1 MQVNLNCDCNCPKP
15 QFGMAFRRP
24 EGKDLSKLSDYLG
37 LSEEINRKG
46 FAQYIKE
53 LKNHTRYD
61 VVYKSATNSMSVIDN
76 KTEQVVSSFC
86 GTPNI
91 TGYSHFGAVSYPGKK
106 FITKMLDPKQ
116 FLPYNLLLAG
126 EKAQELETAAIAKE
140 AGVKVMNEII

>member
-1 MQVNLNCDCNCPKP
+1 M
-15 QFGMAFRRP
+15 G
-24 EGKDLSKLSDYLG
+24 LG
-37 LSEEINRKG
+37 EEINRKG

-76 KTEQVVSSFC
+76 KTEQVVNSFC
-86 GTPNI
+86 GTPNT

-106 FITKMLDPKQ
+106 FITKMFDPKQ

-140 AGVKVMNEII
+140 AGVKVINEII

>member
-1 MQVNLNCDCNCPKP
+1 MQVNLNCGCPKS

-76 KTEQVVSSFC
+76 KTEQVVNSFC

-91 TGYSHFGAVSYPGKK
+91 TGYSHFGAVFYPGKK
-106 FITKMLDPKQ
+106 FITKMFDPKQ
-116 FLPYNLLLAG
+116 S
-126 EKAQELETAAIAKE
+126 I
-140 AGVKVMNEII
+140 

>member
-1 MQVNLNCDCNCPKP
+1 MQVNLNCNCPKP

-37 LSEEINRKG
+37 LGEEVNRKG

-61 VVYKSATNSMSVIDN
+61 VAYKPSTNSMFVIDN
-76 KTEQVVSSFC
+76 KTEQIVDTFC
-86 GTPNI
+86 GTPNV

-106 FITKMLDPKQ
+106 FLTKMIDPKQ
-116 FLPYNLLLAG
+116 FLPYNMLLAG
-126 EKAQELETAAIAKE
+126 EKAQERETAAIAKE
-140 AGVKVMNEII
+140 TGIKTINEII